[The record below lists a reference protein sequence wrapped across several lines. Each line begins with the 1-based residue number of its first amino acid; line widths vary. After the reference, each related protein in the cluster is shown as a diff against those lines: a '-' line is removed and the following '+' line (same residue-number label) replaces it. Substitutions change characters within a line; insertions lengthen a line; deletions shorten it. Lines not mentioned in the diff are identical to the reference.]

1 MSLDPEIAAVDPAQ
15 PTPGPAKMPAEFGLP
30 TATFIIVASMVG
42 VGVLTTSGFTVNDVG
57 SNQVMLALWVLGGI
71 IAACGALTLCELT
84 AAMPRT
90 GGDYIYLFEAY
101 GPLVAFLSGWVSFL
115 IGFAAPSASAAF
127 GAAKYVTAPLSL
139 DGAIAP
145 GIQRG
150 LATALILAFAA
161 VHVSGRHRTA
171 AMQGWITGIKL
182 ALLCLF
188 VVAGIVAGAGHAAH
202 LADRPPLG
210 EMPVVSMMFSL
221 VYISYA
227 YIGWNAASYLAGE
240 FVAPQKQ
247 LPRAILLGTGAVVVL
262 YLGLNVVYALALSVG
277 DVKAIVNDPSNHLPY
292 KPEAVAP
299 IAELAAR
306 RLFGAGLSAG
316 FSVAVGL
323 MLLSSLSAY
332 VLTGPRVVYAM
343 AHAGHFPA
351 VAGRL
356 SARAGTPAIA
366 TMMQVGCTLVL
377 LWTGSF
383 DNLIIYASVGL
394 SIFGMLA
401 ISAVYVLRY
410 TQPDIHRPFRTP
422 GYPVTPAIYLLFTSI
437 LTGAAFWTRPQVS
450 AYALLSILAGV
461 PIYYG
466 WQWLHGKRS
475 EPDPAAPTV

>member
-1 MSLDPEIAAVDPAQ
+1 MSVDPA
-15 PTPGPAKMPAEFGLP
+15 PAKMPAEFGLP

-42 VGVLTTSGFTVNDVG
+42 VGVLTFSGFTVLFVG
-57 SNQVMLALWVLGGI
+57 SNQLMLALWVLGGV

-84 AAMPRT
+84 AALPKT
-90 GGDYIYLFEAY
+90 GGDYIYLYEAY

-127 GAAKYVTAPLSL
+127 GAAKYMTAPLGL
-139 DGAIAP
+139 ADATAP
-145 GIQRG
+145 MAQRG

-171 AMQGWITGIKL
+171 HLQGWITAAKL
-182 ALLCLF
+182 AILALF
-188 VVAGIVAGAGHAAH
+188 VVAGMAAGAGNVAH
-202 LADRPPLG
+202 LADRPPTAEL
-210 EMPVVSMMFSL
+210 PVVSMMFSL

-227 YIGWNAASYLAGE
+227 YIGWNAASYMAGE
-240 FVAPQKQ
+240 FVEPQKQ
-247 LPRAILLGTGAVVVL
+247 IPRAILLGTGAVVVL
-262 YLGLNVVYALALSVG
+262 YIGLNLVYALALSAG
-277 DVKAIVNDPSNHLPY
+277 DVKAIVASPTNQLAD
-292 KPEAVAP
+292 KTEAVAP

-306 RLFGAGLSAG
+306 RLFGNGLSAG

-356 SARAGTPAIA
+356 SKRAGTPVVA
-366 TMMQVGCTLVL
+366 TLAQVACTLAL
-377 LWTGSF
+377 LWSGSF

-401 ISAVYVLRY
+401 ISAVYVLRR
-410 TQPDIHRPFRTP
+410 TRPDLPRPFRTP
-422 GYPVTPAIYLLFTSI
+422 GYPVTPAVYLLFTAI
-437 LTGAAFWTRPQVS
+437 LTGAAFWQKPVVS
-450 AYALLSILAGV
+450 GVALLSILAGM
-461 PIYYG
+461 PFYYG
-466 WQWLHGKRS
+466 WRWFNAG
-475 EPDPAAPTV
+475 ETAPG